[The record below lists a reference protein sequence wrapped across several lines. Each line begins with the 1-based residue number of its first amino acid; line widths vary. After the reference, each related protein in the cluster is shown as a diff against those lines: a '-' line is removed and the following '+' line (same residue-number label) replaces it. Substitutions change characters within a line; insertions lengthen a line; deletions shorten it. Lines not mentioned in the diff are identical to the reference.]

1 MEDAKICK
9 IFNTYFTN
17 VTKGLKL
24 RQIEKTQSLKN
35 EESCGLLKKH
45 FGKGSFSFIPVSK
58 NDIISAIKK
67 LPSNK
72 ASISNDIPVS
82 VIKQFASCYCEKLTY
97 NLND

>member
-1 MEDAKICK
+1 MEDAKIFK

-17 VTKGLKL
+17 ITKGLKL

-35 EESCGLLKKH
+35 EEGCGLLKNH
-45 FGKGSFSFIPVSK
+45 FGKGNFSFKPVSK

-82 VIKQFASCYCEKLTY
+82 VIKQFAGCYCEKLTN